1 MHQMDIH
8 ANNAHQVKSQINS
21 ETNATKP
28 QSAMVTERFLELFQ
42 TATNAEFAQITLS
55 QMPPEEDVLDQSH
68 NVDVPK
74 DTQLMDTNVSTA
86 QTDQS
91 EIQARTTARDVS
103 HNNATRET
111 RSSLTETNASDVMSA
126 HKDTSQIQEEMTAR
140 ESSQSAAALNSMIH
154 LDTYASHAQL
164 IMLLPTVTKCAYQ
177 DNALESTKFSVHQ
190 NNAINA
196 ETARR
201 DQPQI
206 T

>member
-1 MHQMDIH
+1 MDTL

-91 EIQARTTARDVS
+91 EIQARTTARDAS

-111 RSSLTETNASDVMSA
+111 RSSLEETNASDAMSA
-126 HKDTSQIQEEMTAR
+126 HKDTSQIQEEMTAK

-154 LDTYASHAQL
+154 LDMSASHAQL
-164 IMLLPTVTKCAYQ
+164 IMLLPTITKCAYQ
-177 DNALESTKFSVHQ
+177 DNALDSTKFSVHQ
-190 NNAINA
+190 NNATHA
-196 ETARR
+196 ENARR
-201 DQPQI
+201 DLPQI

>member
-1 MHQMDIH
+1 MHQMDTH

-28 QSAMVTERFLELFQ
+28 QSAMVTERFSELFQ

-91 EIQARTTARDVS
+91 EIQARTTARDAS
-103 HNNATRET
+103 HNNATKET
-111 RSSLTETNASDVMSA
+111 RSSQIETNASDVMSA
-126 HKDTSQIQEEMTAR
+126 HKDTNQIQEEMTAI

-154 LDTYASHAQL
+154 LDMSASHAQL
-164 IMLLPTVTKCAYQ
+164 IMLLPIITKCAYQ
-177 DNALESTKFSVHQ
+177 DNAQESTKFSVHQ
-190 NNAINA
+190 NSAIHAENA
-196 ETARR
+196 RK